1 MKNAGLFLAQLHSQA
16 KALKQLISPR
26 LGNQVNFAAQL
37 LQAAPP
43 LQPDN
48 KDQLAALSLGA
59 RVKLD
64 PYTDRVTLM
73 KTIAATPNSPREKM
87 PLKSRPCC
95 PTCAATPNLPPP
107 NQVPPHLRNS
117 TGNYGRRWT
126 ACGIC
131 AIIVL
136 WKPSAHSAARR

>member
-26 LGNQVNFAAQL
+26 LGNQVNFAEQL
-37 LQAAPP
+37 LQTAPP

-48 KDQLAALSLGA
+48 KDQLAALPLGA

-64 PYTDRVTLM
+64 PYTDHVTLM

-87 PLKSRPCC
+87 PFEVTPLLPYLRS
-95 PTCAATPNLPPP
+95 CAEPPATQPGSTTPS
-107 NQVPPHLRNS
+107 NQ
-117 TGNYGRRWT
+117 RR
-126 ACGIC
+126 
-131 AIIVL
+131 
-136 WKPSAHSAARR
+136 

>member
-1 MKNAGLFLAQLHSQA
+1 
-16 KALKQLISPR
+16 LKQLISPR
-26 LGNQVNFAAQL
+26 PGNHVNFAAQL

-48 KDQLAALSLGA
+48 KDQLAALPLGA

-64 PYTDRVTLM
+64 PYTDHVTLM

-87 PLKSRPCC
+87 PFEVAPLLPYLRRY
-95 PTCAATPNLPPP
+95 AAPPLPNR
-107 NQVPPHLRNS
+107 VRLRRRTS
-117 TGNYGRRWT
+117 AGKYGWRWT

>member
-1 MKNAGLFLAQLHSQA
+1 
-16 KALKQLISPR
+16 LKQLISPR

-48 KDQLAALSLGA
+48 KDQLAALPLGA

-64 PYTDRVTLM
+64 PYNDRVTLV
-73 KTIAATPNSPREKM
+73 KTIATTPNSPREKM
-87 PLKSRPCC
+87 PFEVSTLLPYLRRYTEP
-95 PTCAATPNLPPP
+95 PATQPGPLHPRTSAGK
-107 NQVPPHLRNS
+107 HE
-117 TGNYGRRWT
+117 RRWT
-126 ACGIC
+126 ARGIC

-136 WKPSAHSAARR
+136 WKLNVHSAALL